1 MIDLSADRAAFVC
14 QSQSLNLFVKNPTY
28 KTLNAMH
35 FYSWKKG
42 LKTGIYYL
50 RSQAK
55 TSAQKFSVDLENV
68 KNKEETGVNGLNSLN
83 SLNSLNAIMNINSIE
98 KGNTKINQEPAE
110 CLMCSS

>member
-1 MIDLSADRAAFVC
+1 
-14 QSQSLNLFVKNPTY
+14 
-28 KTLNAMH
+28 MH

-55 TSAQKFSVDLENV
+55 TSAQKFSVDLENI
-68 KNKEETGVNGLNSLN
+68 KNKEAAGGGI
-83 SLNSLNAIMNINSIE
+83 IMKIDGNE
-98 KGNTKINQEPAE
+98 KGTGTGSSNNATTKLNEEPPE

>member
-1 MIDLSADRAAFVC
+1 
-14 QSQSLNLFVKNPTY
+14 
-28 KTLNAMH
+28 MH

-55 TSAQKFSVDLENV
+55 TSAQKFSVDLGKTNGVGSSNNSSSTKDTISKKENEL
-68 KNKEETGVNGLNSLN
+68 KNEPKEE
-83 SLNSLNAIMNINSIE
+83 
-98 KGNTKINQEPAE
+98 QE